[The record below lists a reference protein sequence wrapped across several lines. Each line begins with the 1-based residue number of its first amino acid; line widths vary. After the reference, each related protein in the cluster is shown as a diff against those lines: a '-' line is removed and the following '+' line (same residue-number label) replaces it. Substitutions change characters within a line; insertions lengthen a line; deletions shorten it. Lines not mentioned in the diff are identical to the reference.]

1 MKQRKELGF
10 FTGQDGPEPHT
21 VETLQCLLVGT
32 HLRAAEDGGIAVGLP
47 RRESRY
53 VLGQVLGKYFQPFGV
68 VAGRGRPDRDCFL
81 GPAGSRTWP
90 RSALPPECDCPLAG
104 VQVGGPPGFGEQV
117 DVRSLA
123 PFLPVVVLAR

>member
-21 VETLQCLLVGT
+21 VETLQCPLVGT
-32 HLRAAEDGGIAVGLP
+32 HLRAGEDGGISFGLP
-47 RRESRY
+47 LRESRR
-53 VLGQVLGKYFQPFGV
+53 VLGQALGKDSQPLGTV
-68 VAGRGRPDRDCFL
+68 TERSRPDRDGPL
-81 GPAGSRTWP
+81 RPAGSRTWP